1 MPRPQ
6 RCRRICCEPEF
17 EKFSPSGAAD
27 TGSVVLTLD
36 EFEVIRLVDLEKQT
50 HEQCAKQMDI
60 SRTTVTE
67 ICESA
72 RQKIADCLVNGKKL
86 IISGGNYRLCEGG
99 AVKCCGK
106 KCTRVANSGNCPE
119 KGHNAP

>member
-72 RQKIADCLVNGKKL
+72 RQKIADCLVNGKNL

-106 KCTRVANSGNCPE
+106 KCPRAANHGICPE

>member
-17 EKFSPSGAAD
+17 EKFSPSGAGD

-72 RQKIADCLVNGKKL
+72 RQKIADCLVNGKNL

-99 AVKCCGK
+99 AVKGCGK
-106 KCTRVANSGNCPE
+106 KCPRAANHGICPE

>member
-36 EFEVIRLVDLEKQT
+36 EFEVIRLVALEKQT

-60 SRTTVTE
+60 SHTTVTE
-67 ICESA
+67 NSESA
-72 RQKIADCLVNGKKL
+72 RQKIADCLVNGKNL

-106 KCTRVANSGNCPE
+106 KCTRAANTDICTE

>member
-106 KCTRVANSGNCPE
+106 KCTRAVNPGICPD
-119 KGHNAP
+119 KGHNTP

>member
-17 EKFSPSGAAD
+17 EKFSPSGAGD

-99 AVKCCGK
+99 AVKGCGK
-106 KCTRVANSGNCPE
+106 KCTRVANPGNCPK

>member
-17 EKFSPSGAAD
+17 EKFSPSEAAD

-50 HEQCAKQMDI
+50 HEQCARQMDI
-60 SRTTVTE
+60 SRTTATE

-86 IISGGNYRLCEGG
+86 TISGGNYRLCEGG
-99 AVKCCGK
+99 AVKCCRK
-106 KCTRVANSGNCPE
+106 SCTRSMRPE
-119 KGHNAP
+119 K

>member
-17 EKFSPSGAAD
+17 EKFSPSGAGD

-99 AVKCCGK
+99 AVKGCGK
-106 KCTRVANSGNCPE
+106 KCPSAANHGICPE
-119 KGHNAP
+119 KGDNAP

>member
-17 EKFSPSGAAD
+17 EKFSPSGAGD

-72 RQKIADCLVNGKKL
+72 RQKIADCLVNGKNL

-99 AVKCCGK
+99 AVKCCVK
-106 KCTRVANSGNCPE
+106 KCTRAANPGNCPE

>member
-106 KCTRVANSGNCPE
+106 KCTRAVNPGICPD

>member
-1 MPRPQ
+1 MPRPR
-6 RCRRICCEPEF
+6 RCRRICSEPEF
-17 EKFSPSGAAD
+17 EKFSPSEAAD

-72 RQKIADCLVNGKKL
+72 RQKIADCLVNGKNL

-106 KCTRVANSGNCPE
+106 KCTRAANPGNCPE

>member
-106 KCTRVANSGNCPE
+106 KCTRAVNPGICPD
-119 KGHNAP
+119 KGHDAP

>member
-17 EKFSPSGAAD
+17 EKFSPSGAGD

-72 RQKIADCLVNGKKL
+72 RQKIADCLVNGKNL

-106 KCTRVANSGNCPE
+106 KCARAANPGICPE

>member
-17 EKFSPSGAAD
+17 EKFSPSGAGD

-72 RQKIADCLVNGKKL
+72 RQKIADCLVNGKNL
-86 IISGGNYRLCEGG
+86 IISGGNYRLYEGG
-99 AVKCCGK
+99 AVKYYNK
-106 KCTRVANSGNCPE
+106 KYTRAANPGNCPE

>member
-17 EKFSPSGAAD
+17 ERFSPSGAAD

-72 RQKIADCLVNGKKL
+72 RQKIADCLVNGKNL

-106 KCTRVANSGNCPE
+106 KCARVANPGNCPE

>member
-17 EKFSPSGAAD
+17 EKFSPSGAGD
-27 TGSVVLTLD
+27 TGSVVRTLD
-36 EFEVIRLVDLEKQT
+36 EFEVIRRVDLEKQT

-72 RQKIADCLVNGKKL
+72 RQKIADCLVNGKNL

-106 KCTRVANSGNCPE
+106 KCTRAANPGICTE

>member
-106 KCTRVANSGNCPE
+106 KCLRTVNPGICPD

>member
-17 EKFSPSGAAD
+17 EKFSPSGAGD

-99 AVKCCGK
+99 AVKCCGN
-106 KCTRVANSGNCPE
+106 KCTRAANPGNCPE

>member
-17 EKFSPSGAAD
+17 EKFSPSGAGD

-72 RQKIADCLVNGKKL
+72 RQKIADCLVNGKNL

-106 KCTRVANSGNCPE
+106 KCTSVANPGNCTE

>member
-17 EKFSPSGAAD
+17 EKFSPSGAGD

-106 KCTRVANSGNCPE
+106 KCTRAANSGNCPE

>member
-17 EKFSPSGAAD
+17 EKFSPSGAGD

-72 RQKIADCLVNGKKL
+72 RQKIADCLVNGKNL

-106 KCTRVANSGNCPE
+106 KCTRVANPGNCRE

>member
-99 AVKCCGK
+99 AVKGCGK
-106 KCTRVANSGNCPE
+106 KCPRAANHGICPE

>member
-72 RQKIADCLVNGKKL
+72 RQKIADCLVNGKNL

-106 KCTRVANSGNCPE
+106 KCTRAVNPGICPD

>member
-17 EKFSPSGAAD
+17 EKFSPSEATD

-50 HEQCAKQMDI
+50 HEQCAQRMDI

-67 ICESA
+67 ICERA

-99 AVKCCGK
+99 AVKGCGK
-106 KCTRVANSGNCPE
+106 KCPRAANHGICPE